1 MARRSTSE
9 LVVRLRDLTHE
20 YDGKVSNAEVVGAL
34 EFVKAE
40 IVRDA
45 FDDDEDEGEDD

>member
-9 LVVRLRDLTHE
+9 LVERIRDLTHE

-34 EFVKAE
+34 ELVKAE
-40 IVRDA
+40 IVKDA
-45 FDDDEDEGEDD
+45 FEDDEEDGD